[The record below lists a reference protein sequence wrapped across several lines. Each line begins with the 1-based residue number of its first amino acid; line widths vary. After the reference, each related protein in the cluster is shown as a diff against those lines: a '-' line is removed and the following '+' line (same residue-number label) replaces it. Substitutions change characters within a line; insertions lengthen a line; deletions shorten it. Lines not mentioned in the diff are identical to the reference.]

1 MILSCMRAL
10 FIATLLAFSLYN
22 LPAHAQ
28 AAFGVFGRIDD
39 KTQILFEDNWL

>member
-1 MILSCMRAL
+1 MARLVPSLSDEVV
-10 FIATLLAFSLYN
+10 T
-22 LPAHAQ
+22 Q